1 MSIYDFTDY
10 KTYVRTWIEAQPKKG
25 RGIFRR
31 MADKFQISP
40 TMLSH
45 IFQGDKHL
53 SIEAAND
60 IAEFMSLGDDEFE
73 YFLLLVLY
81 GKAGNFRLQQRLKK
95 KIHLEQK
102 KANQIAKRMKADAE
116 LPEMSKSIFYS
127 SWLYSGVRNMT
138 ACPSFKDVDQIA
150 THLKIPRNAI
160 QKVVEFLLQNNLCML
175 KDGALDV
182 GLQQTHIGQ
191 DSPLVSKH
199 HQNWRLQGL
208 SKMVEQN
215 ENNLFFTSPMS
226 MSRKTAEEI
235 RPMILDL
242 IENVRKKIRPS
253 TSEIVRCLGIDW
265 FEY

>member
-1 MSIYDFTDY
+1 MSIYDYTDY
-10 KTYVRTWIEAQPKKG
+10 KAYVRAWIESQPKRG
-25 RGIFRR
+25 RGILRR
-31 MADKFQISP
+31 MAEEFQMSP

-81 GKAGNFRLQQRLKK
+81 GKAGNFRLQQRFKK

-102 KANQIAKRMKADAE
+102 KANQIAKRMKADTE
-116 LPEMSKSIFYS
+116 LPETSKTIFYS

-138 ACPSFKDVDQIA
+138 ACPSYKDVEHIA
-150 THLKIPRNAI
+150 AHLKVPRNAI
-160 QKVVEFLLQNNLCML
+160 QKVIEFLLQNNLCVI
-175 KDGALDV
+175 KDGKLDV
-182 GLQQTHIGQ
+182 GPQQTHIGSE
-191 DSPLVSKH
+191 SPLVLKH
-199 HQNWRLQGL
+199 HQNWRVHGL

-215 ENNLFFTSPMS
+215 EKNLFFTSPMS
-226 MSRKTAEEI
+226 MSRETAEEI
-235 RPMILDL
+235 RPLILDL
-242 IENVRKKIRPS
+242 IEGVRKKIRPS
-253 TSEIVRCLGIDW
+253 PSETVRCLGIDW